1 MKILGKTIGAL
12 AMGAA
17 LVSAIPAQARPG
29 GYGGGGGYHHGGG
42 GYGGYHGGYGGH
54 RGYRGYRGHGNDAG
68 VAIGAGVLGLALGA
82 IIASD
87 HGDRQDRAYAPAPYG
102 GYDGYQGGYQG
113 YQGGYDSG
121 YDGYQGEDGYP
132 Y

>member
-29 GYGGGGGYHHGGG
+29 GYGGGGYHHGG

-54 RGYRGYRGHGNDAG
+54 RGYRGHGNDAG

-102 GYDGYQGGYQG
+102 GYQGYQGAYQGGYQG
-113 YQGGYDSG
+113 SYDSG
-121 YDGYQGEDGYP
+121 YDGYQGEDGSP